1 MKMSH
6 FRRELALGLVLASC
20 CAVARAEL
28 PSDCHTQTGAS
39 SAPHICKID
48 PPNWWPAMPAPMLLL
63 YGEGL
68 ANAQFSLSD
77 PALRIKK
84 VEPSAN
90 GHYAQLWLAED
101 SSKPETIQIR
111 AKSKTG
117 STETSYT
124 FAPRRAANDGF
135 AGFSSADVMYLIMP
149 DRFADG
155 DISNDGPDH
164 AAELAKPRGWHGGD
178 LRGITQHLD
187 YLQQL
192 GITTVWITPVEENH
206 QAESYHGYGATD
218 LYRIDERFGNLEDL
232 KALAAGLHARHMKL
246 VLDRVPNHIGP
257 AHPWVADSPDP
268 TWFHGTLAHHT
279 TAQGEF
285 APITD
290 PHAPWRDQRNVT
302 QGWFANVL
310 PDLNQEDPAVE
321 RYLIQNTMW
330 WVEQAGI
337 DGLRLDTFPYV
348 GRAFWHDFHA
358 ELHQTYPHLTSVGEV
373 FNGDATITST
383 FAAGVT
389 RTGVDTGLDTPFD
402 FPSYFALRDVFL
414 KDASMTKLADVLRLD
429 NLFPHPER
437 LVPFIGNHDTS
448 RFMNDSNATLPKLQL
463 AFTVL
468 TTMRGMP
475 QIYSGDELAMR
486 GGDDPENRR
495 DFPGGFQPASH
506 DAFRADGRTPEEAQA
521 FTFLQQLL
529 ALRAAT
535 PALQRG
541 TEQVLSVSND
551 VLVYAR
557 VLVGPTGAQH
567 ILIAVNKART
577 AQDVSVPTDA
587 TALAGLTKAEV
598 LLGDGANSSQLS
610 VTFPPEHV
618 KLHLA
623 PESAAIFN
631 LK

>member
-1 MKMSH
+1 MSY
-6 FRRELALGLVLASC
+6 FGRELVWGLVLASC
-20 CAVARAEL
+20 CTIAHAEL
-28 PSDCHTQTGAS
+28 PADCHTHTSAAP
-39 SAPHICKID
+39 APHICKID
-48 PPNWWPAMPAPMLLL
+48 PPNWWPAMPAPMLLA

-68 ANAQFSLSD
+68 DTAQFTLSD
-77 PALRIKK
+77 TNLHLQK
-84 VEPSAN
+84 VGHSAN

-101 SSKPETIQIR
+101 PSKPQTIQIR
-111 AKSKTG
+111 VKNKSG
-117 STETSYT
+117 STEISYT
-124 FAPRRAANDGF
+124 FAPRRAASDGF

-155 DISNDGPDH
+155 DPANDGPDH
-164 AAELAKPRGWHGGD
+164 ADELAKPRGWHGGD

-206 QAESYHGYGATD
+206 EPQSYHGYGATD
-218 LYRIDERFGNLEDL
+218 LYRIDEHFGNLDDL
-232 KALAAGLHARHMKL
+232 KALATALHARHMKL

-257 AHPWVADSPDP
+257 AHPWVNDSPDP
-268 TWFHGTLAHHT
+268 TWFHGTLAQHDK
-279 TAQGEF
+279 AQGEF

-290 PHAPWRDQRNVT
+290 PHAPWRDQKDIT

-330 WVEQAGI
+330 WVEQAGV

-358 ELHQTYPHLTSVGEV
+358 ELHATYPHLTSVGEV
-373 FNGDATITST
+373 FNGDPTITST

-402 FPSYFALRDVFL
+402 FPSYFALREVFL
-414 KDASMTKLADVLRLD
+414 KDAPMSKLAEVLRLD

-437 LVPFIGNHDTS
+437 LVPFLGNHDTS
-448 RFMNDSNATLPKLQL
+448 RFMNDPAATLAKLQL

-486 GGDDPENRR
+486 GGDDPDDRR
-495 DFPGGFQPASH
+495 DFPGGFTPASH
-506 DAFRADGRTPEEAQA
+506 DAFQSQGRTPEEAQA
-521 FTFLQQLL
+521 YNSLQKLLQL
-529 ALRAAT
+529 RSTT
-535 PALQRG
+535 PALQHG
-541 TEQVLSVSND
+541 TEQLLSVDKD
-551 VLVYAR
+551 VMVYAR
-557 VLVGPTGAQH
+557 VLESSAGTQRV
-567 ILIAVNKART
+567 LIAVNKSKSG
-577 AQDVSVPTDA
+577 QDLSVITSE
-587 TALAGLTKAEV
+587 TTLAGLTHAQL
-598 LLGDGANSSQLS
+598 LLGDGTLTLQPNLL
-610 VTFPPEHV
+610 
-618 KLHLA
+618 KLHLGS
-623 PESAAIFN
+623 ESAVIFN
-631 LK
+631 LN